1 MTPEERCKKTVYTNR
16 GFSSHQCTRKK
27 WKDKFCKIHH
37 PDNVKARQEKSVSLS
52 DYKEEQRK
60 QWLCKDAIRQAQQD
74 AYEECAKLC
83 EGEVPT
89 GYDYPDGDDY
99 AHAIRALKDKS

>member
-1 MTPEERCKKTVYTNR
+1 MTPEDAFND
-16 GFSSHQCTRKK
+16 
-27 WKDKFCKIHH
+27 WCKIDH
-37 PDNVKARQEKSVSLS
+37 RGYQSSLNPEMIWIAAW
-52 DYKEEQRK
+52 K
-60 QWLCKDAIRQAQQD
+60 QAQQD

-83 EGEVPT
+83 EEEVPT

>member
-1 MTPEERCKKTVYTNR
+1 MGEIITLEQMQQMVNDAYETSQPYSYMVMA
-16 GFSSHQCTRKK
+16 F
-27 WKDKFCKIHH
+27 
-37 PDNVKARQEKSVSLS
+37 EKV
-52 DYKEEQRK
+52 
-60 QWLCKDAIRQAQQD
+60 IRQAQQD